1 MQPPGSSRS
10 ACAASTSPFDYAT
23 RLQEGLAQIFDFL
36 KSHRTRGPTTGD
48 RPFFL
53 EIDLEC
59 AVDRFADDRE
69 LAALNRRRCTSR
81 QTTGIRMTRPLLS
94 FRQVIDGV
102 RFATDSPLE
111 RSGFEPSVRR
121 DTDQAFNVASGW
133 FPANRKV
140 GAKENRHTKRRAF
153 PCGTDG
159 SNPVP
164 SSGESAN
171 LCSAR
176 SVC

>member
-1 MQPPGSSRS
+1 LSGSRLEFRLANLPIYTPLAPARSQQRTMQLPGSSRS

-81 QTTGIRMTRPLLS
+81 QTTGIRMTRPAAVIPPGDRWS
-94 FRQVIDGV
+94 QVRNRLAAGGKRIRTIG
-102 RFATDSPLE
+102 
-111 RSGFEPSVRR
+111 
-121 DTDQAFNVASGW
+121 
-133 FPANRKV
+133 PA
-140 GAKENRHTKRRAF
+140 
-153 PCGTDG
+153 
-159 SNPVP
+159 
-164 SSGESAN
+164 
-171 LCSAR
+171 
-176 SVC
+176 